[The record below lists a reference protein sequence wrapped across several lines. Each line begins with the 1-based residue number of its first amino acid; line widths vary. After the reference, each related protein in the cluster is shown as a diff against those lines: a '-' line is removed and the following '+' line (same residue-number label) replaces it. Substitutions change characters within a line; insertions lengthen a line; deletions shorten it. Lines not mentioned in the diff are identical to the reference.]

1 MGQKSNRFL
10 QEGSS
15 LVPVKDD
22 ANDSEDFP
30 DDLFSDNGGI
40 NTVMKK
46 SVQQNETGA
55 KSHRSGIAPQSSRQ

>member
-1 MGQKSNRFL
+1 
-10 QEGSS
+10 
-15 LVPVKDD
+15 VPVKDD

-55 KSHRSGIAPQSSRQ
+55 KSHRSGIAP